1 VVSSLSRNISEVP
14 TDPLTDK
21 KYIFSVANNK
31 NEFEILTLLESDLA
45 LNLVNQTNA
54 ANITVTPRID

>member
-1 VVSSLSRNISEVP
+1 VP

-31 NEFEILTLLESDLA
+31 NEFEILSLLE
-45 LNLVNQTNA
+45 
-54 ANITVTPRID
+54 